1 MIEIILTLLILVQV
15 YVVWNLNKKIETYE
29 DAISDYD
36 IYFEEITTTVTDMN
50 NKLREIDHRGT
61 FESDDEVGYFFK
73 ALTSLI
79 EQLTTITGDVDATT
93 EKETTQEEK

>member
-15 YVVWNLNKKIETYE
+15 YVIWNLNKKIETYE
-29 DAISDYD
+29 DVIDDYD
-36 IYFEEITTTVTDMN
+36 THLEEVTIAVTDMN

-79 EQLTTITGDVDATT
+79 EQLTTITGGVDDTL
-93 EKETTQEEK
+93 KETTQEEK